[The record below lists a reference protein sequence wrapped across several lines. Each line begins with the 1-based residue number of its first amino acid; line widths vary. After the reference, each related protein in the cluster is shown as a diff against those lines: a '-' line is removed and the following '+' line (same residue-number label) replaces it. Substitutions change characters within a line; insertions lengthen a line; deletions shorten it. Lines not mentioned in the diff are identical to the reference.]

1 MRGVLLA
8 GALVIGACWTGAD
21 GVPVEA
27 PIAAKPVDKQP
38 LKLRVKLERTGCFGN
53 CPAYQVTI
61 DGSGRVEWIGHANVQ
76 AMGRR
81 TGKVS
86 RANLDELVRRLEVAR
101 FFERDEYGELPLK
114 PECQTVG
121 ATTTCAFGASV
132 SICSDTSRAI
142 VTVVHGTRRNRVD
155 NDHCNDRPELEGL
168 ERFIDRIANTEA
180 WVDP

>member
-1 MRGVLLA
+1 MLRVLLA
-8 GALVIGACWTGAD
+8 GALLLGACWTGD
-21 GVPVEA
+21 GGVAAEA
-27 PIAAKPVDKQP
+27 PIAPKPPSREP

-53 CPAYQVTI
+53 CPAYQVAI
-61 DGSGRVEWIGHANVQ
+61 DGSGRVDWIGHGNVL

-121 ATTTCAFGASV
+121 STTTCAFAASV
-132 SICSDTSRAI
+132 SICSDTSHAI
-142 VTVVHGTRRNRVD
+142 ITAVQGTRRNHVD

-168 ERFIDRIANTEA
+168 EQFIDRITNSEA
-180 WVDP
+180 WIGP